1 MRLSGENAALNPRE
15 ENWSSSEFLPD
26 KPRQI
31 EKKNCDKYSQC
42 QTLIACQLFEAAQWK
57 DERLLLQIEDKD
69 LVGLEVYYHCHF
81 AIMSMY
87 QILDKAISIG

>member
-31 EKKNCDKYSQC
+31 EKKNCD
-42 QTLIACQLFEAAQWK
+42 F
-57 DERLLLQIEDKD
+57 
-69 LVGLEVYYHCHF
+69 
-81 AIMSMY
+81 
-87 QILDKAISIG
+87 SIHSAKP

>member
-31 EKKNCDKYSQC
+31 EKK
-42 QTLIACQLFEAAQWK
+42 TVI
-57 DERLLLQIEDKD
+57 
-69 LVGLEVYYHCHF
+69 LVFTVPK
-81 AIMSMY
+81 
-87 QILDKAISIG
+87 LDCMPTV